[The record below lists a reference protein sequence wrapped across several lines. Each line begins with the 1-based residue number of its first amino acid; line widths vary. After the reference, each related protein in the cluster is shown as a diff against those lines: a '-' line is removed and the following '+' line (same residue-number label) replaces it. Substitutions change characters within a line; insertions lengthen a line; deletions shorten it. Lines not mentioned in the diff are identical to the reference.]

1 MSMADAVT
9 EQSHFRKLSGDDVL
23 SIRNTSSHQ
32 WSIRKSW
39 HGEFNADDMA
49 LRRVGSTSICSS
61 GLLAHAYQ
69 SRHQP
74 IYAPMQ
80 INARKLLSKYGD
92 KFFNTEH
99 KKEAGPSDHLLIVQ
113 LCANDPSQLLTSMA
127 AIQDLR
133 MLSI

>member
-1 MSMADAVT
+1 MCSASEIHRRTNGRSERAGTFLIILV
-9 EQSHFRKLSGDDVL
+9 FICLNKLL
-23 SIRNTSSHQ
+23 HR
-32 WSIRKSW
+32 
-39 HGEFNADDMA
+39 HGEFNADDMV

-113 LCANDPSQLLTSMA
+113 LCANDPSQLLTSTA